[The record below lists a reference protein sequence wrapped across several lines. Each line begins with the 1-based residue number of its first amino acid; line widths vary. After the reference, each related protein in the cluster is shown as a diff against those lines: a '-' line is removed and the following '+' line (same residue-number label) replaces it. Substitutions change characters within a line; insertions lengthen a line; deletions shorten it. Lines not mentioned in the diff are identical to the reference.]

1 MKFSLP
7 SSLALALIAVLIG
20 LVLSVLN
27 LNGVDNN
34 TEVGTDHGIA
44 TQIQIPVKNN
54 AVDNNENINILELK
68 TFRFSSIDGS
78 IKVDSDNILII
89 DQDLRH
95 WLDFYLSAIGEVNL
109 QQIITMMQQEI
120 DKLPNPGRDQA
131 HTIMDQYLAYKQEL
145 GEYDKRELLA
155 VDSNN
160 NIEQLSNRL
169 DWQMRLRRRY
179 LADDVVESF
188 WHNDEVIDNYALEKL
203 VIRNSDISDTDKEAQ
218 LLALEKS
225 LPDSLASFKKELYVA
240 SNLLEKEKELSQ
252 SDDPTELRNLRIQEV
267 GIEATDRLEA
277 IDKTQNTW
285 RLKVLSYRDEKQ
297 RLSAIEGMSTIDK
310 ENILA
315 QYRED
320 NFADNERLRLPAAVQ
335 LLSDTL

>member
-7 SSLALALIAVLIG
+7 SSLTLALIAVSIG
-20 LVLSVLN
+20 LILSVLN
-27 LNGVDNN
+27 LSGVENN
-34 TEVGTDHGIA
+34 SKVDIDHGIT
-44 TQIQIPVKNN
+44 TQTQTPVKSKVVN
-54 AVDNNENINILELK
+54 NNETINILELK
-68 TFRFSSIDGS
+68 TFRFSSVDGS
-78 IKVDSDNILII
+78 IKVDNDNILII

-109 QQIITMMQQEI
+109 QQIISMMQQEI

-160 NIEQLSNRL
+160 NIEQLSNRF

-203 VIRNSDISDTDKEAQ
+203 VIRNSDLSDTDKAAQ
-218 LLALEKS
+218 LLALEES
-225 LPDSLASFKKELYVA
+225 LPDSLSSFKKELYVA
-240 SNLLEKEKELSQ
+240 SNLLEKEKALSQ
-252 SDDPTELRNLRIQEV
+252 SNDPTELRNLRIQEV
-267 GIEATDRLEA
+267 GIEATNRLEA

-297 RLSAIEGMSTIDK
+297 RLSAIEGMSAIDK
-310 ENILA
+310 EHILA

-320 NFADNERLRLPAAVQ
+320 NFADKEKLRLPAAVQ

>member
-34 TEVGTDHGIA
+34 TEVDTDHGIA

-109 QQIITMMQQEI
+109 QQIIAMMQQEI